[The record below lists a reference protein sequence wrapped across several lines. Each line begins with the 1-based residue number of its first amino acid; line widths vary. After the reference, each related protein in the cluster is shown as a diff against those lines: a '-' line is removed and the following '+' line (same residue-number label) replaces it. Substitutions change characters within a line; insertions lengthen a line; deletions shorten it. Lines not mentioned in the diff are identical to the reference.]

1 MPSFLFAK
9 TLQGNIFHSPASIH
23 QRSASIQ
30 FMHAERRA
38 HDLIC
43 PCEHWERR
51 PAVRFFA
58 FHSTNKIGDELCL
71 PNLMP

>member
-9 TLQGNIFHSPASIH
+9 TLLGNIFRSLSSIH
-23 QRSASIQ
+23 QRSASIE
-30 FMHAERRA
+30 FMQAERRA
-38 HDLIC
+38 HDLTC

-58 FHSTNKIGDELCL
+58 SIQFNK
-71 PNLMP
+71 